1 MNQWREEMKD
11 RTHKFGVDVILL
23 LQTIPD
29 RTDTRRVKDQLAG
42 AASGLDLNWRAACRA
57 RSHKEFT
64 AKLGTVLEEA
74 DEAEGCLDT
83 IWDARLSTSDDARRL
98 RAESKELR
106 RLNPG
111 AHLSCRTQHGRSTD
125 DNDRASR
132 RGAPRERLGGGRRRC
147 VARCRECV
155 V

>member
-1 MNQWREEMKD
+1 MNQWREEMKV
-11 RTHKFGVDVILL
+11 RTHEFSVGVIRL
-23 LQTIPD
+23 LQTIPE
-29 RTDTRRVKDQLAG
+29 RSETKRLKDHLAG

-83 IWDARLSTSDDARRL
+83 IWDSHLSTSDETKRL

-106 RLNPG
+106 SIFG
-111 AHLSCRTQHGRSTD
+111 KAARTAEQNERIAAE
-125 DNDRASR
+125 NRKR
-132 RGAPRERLGGGRRRC
+132 RPH
-147 VARCRECV
+147 
-155 V
+155 

>member
-1 MNQWREEMKD
+1 MNQWREEMKE

-64 AKLGTVLEEA
+64 AKLGIVLEEA
-74 DEAEGCLDT
+74 DEAEGCLD
-83 IWDARLSTSDDARRL
+83 
-98 RAESKELR
+98 
-106 RLNPG
+106 
-111 AHLSCRTQHGRSTD
+111 
-125 DNDRASR
+125 NDRR
-132 RGAPRERLGGGRRRC
+132 DNKR
-147 VARCRECV
+147 
-155 V
+155 